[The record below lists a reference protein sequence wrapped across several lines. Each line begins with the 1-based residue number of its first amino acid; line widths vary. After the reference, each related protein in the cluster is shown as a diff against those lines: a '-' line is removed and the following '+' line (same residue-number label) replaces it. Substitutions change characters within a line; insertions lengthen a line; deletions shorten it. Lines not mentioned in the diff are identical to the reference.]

1 MRFDLVD
8 RVLERSEDRIVT
20 LKCVS
25 GAEEYLQD
33 HFPTFP
39 VLPGVMMIEAMVQA
53 ARRLLAERDPA
64 LGRFVLG
71 RVRALKYGAF
81 VRPGDAL
88 RVVVG
93 LHSQASDGS
102 FEFKGSAEVLRIGSA
117 SGAGGNEPGSEEA
130 PPQTSVSGRFTLR
143 RLRLERASPIP
154 QSPVGST
161 GGLG

>member
-8 RVLERSEDRIVT
+8 RVLERSEGRIVT

-53 ARRLLAERDPA
+53 ARRLLEERDPA
-64 LGRFVLG
+64 LSRHVLG
-71 RVRALKYGAF
+71 QVRALKYGAF

-88 RVVVG
+88 RVEVI
-93 LHSQASDGS
+93 LHKSHADGS
-102 FEFKGSAEVLRIGSA
+102 FEFKGSGEVVRAGSTIGA
-117 SGAGGNEPGSEEA
+117 REGGIGGEESSS
-130 PPQTSVSGRFTLR
+130 QTSVSGRFTLR
-143 RLRLERASPIP
+143 RLRL
-154 QSPVGST
+154 
-161 GGLG
+161 